1 MLPCHSCYIYK
12 TYRIKEVGGLKSAY
26 QGKLKG
32 GKGKARWRRSGG
44 GVAWGWGWAF
54 YMGELTPQVFY
65 QNYLPISV
73 SFDLKRVL

>member
-1 MLPCHSCYIYK
+1 MLPCHSCYIYR

-44 GVAWGWGWAF
+44 GWRGGGGGHFIWG
-54 YMGELTPQVFY
+54 
-65 QNYLPISV
+65 S
-73 SFDLKRVL
+73 